1 MKRISMFAVFALIA
15 ALAGGGYWYWQK
27 AGESEQG
34 RAKEAKG
41 KGKGRGGPIAVST
54 TTVKRQAMPV
64 VIDAVGT
71 VEPDH
76 SVAVRPQIN
85 GVLDAVLFKEG
96 DYVKAGQVLFRID
109 SRPLRASLAKSQAA
123 VNRDQAQ
130 LEQARVQEARLRP
143 LVDKEY
149 ITRQEYEVAATQSK
163 SLEASVAANKA
174 VVDQAQLQLA
184 YAEITAPISGRT
196 GGLSVRSG
204 NLVTGGG
211 GGVPLV
217 IINSTR
223 PVLVS
228 ISVPQRHL
236 DNVRKYWGTPELKV
250 QIAPSGGGAALAEGD
265 LVFIDNTVNPSTGTI
280 LLKARVKNDK
290 EELWPGQ
297 FVSARIV
304 QRIEQDAL
312 TLPEGAI
319 QPGQEGPFV
328 FVVKDGRAQVQN
340 VEVDRQVGEQVVI
353 SKGLKGDEQI
363 VIEVP
368 PTLTAGAQVTVS
380 GASGGKGGER
390 KAGKKGDKGAQSRD
404 AQPKEEPGKGAGS

>member
-1 MKRISMFAVFALIA
+1 MFAVFALIA

-34 RAKEAKG
+34 RAKEGKG

-109 SRPLRASLAKSQAA
+109 PRPLRASLAQSQAA

-130 LEQARVQEARLRP
+130 LEQARAQEARLRP

-196 GGLSVRSG
+196 GSLSVRSG

-250 QIAPSGGGAALAEGD
+250 QIAQSGGGATLAEGD
-265 LVFIDNTVNPSTGTI
+265 LVFIDNTVNPTTGTI

-328 FVVKDGRAQVQN
+328 FVVRDGRAQVQN
-340 VEVDRQVGEQVVI
+340 IEVDRQVGEQVVI

-390 KAGKKGDKGAQSRD
+390 KAGKKGDKGAKSRD
-404 AQPKEEPGKGAGS
+404 VQPKEEPSKGAGS

>member
-1 MKRISMFAVFALIA
+1 MKRLSMIGIFGLVVV
-15 ALAGGGYWYWQK
+15 LAGGGYWYWQK
-27 AGESEQG
+27 GGGSEQG
-34 RAKEAKG
+34 QAKEGKG
-41 KGKGRGGPIAVST
+41 KGKGRGGPVAVNT

-71 VEPDH
+71 VEADH

-109 SRPLRASLAKSQAA
+109 PRPLRAALAQSQAA

-130 LEQARVQEARLRP
+130 LEQAQAQESRLRP

-163 SLEASVAANKA
+163 SLEASVAANRA
-174 VVDQAQLQLA
+174 IVDQAKLQLA
-184 YAEITAPISGRT
+184 YAEITAPIAGRT
-196 GGLSVRSG
+196 GSLSVRSG

-211 GGVPLV
+211 GSVPLV
-217 IINSTR
+217 VINSTR

-250 QIAPSGGGAALAEGD
+250 QIAPSGGGATIAEGD
-265 LVFIDNTVNPSTGTI
+265 LVFIDNSVNPTTGTI

-304 QRIEQDAL
+304 QRIEQDAM

-328 FVVKDGRAQVQN
+328 FVVKDGRALVQN
-340 VEVDRQVGEQVVI
+340 VTIDRQVGEQVVI
-353 SKGLKGDEQI
+353 SKGLKGDERI

-380 GASGGKGGER
+380 GEGGVKGGGKS
-390 KAGKKGDKGAQSRD
+390 GKKGDKGGKSKEAE
-404 AQPKEEPGKGAGS
+404 PKAEPGKGAGS